1 MQNNKMSNSNFN
13 EMKIK
18 NDSLLEGN
26 NNNIRFNFKYEDKN
40 KNNNRINLNGN
51 SISESFNNT
60 LNKYI
65 VPNNNYMSND
75 LANKNS
81 LRNLQ
86 NSGNIGMSNNNI
98 VLQSFKD
105 NDKLAILNKYK
116 IPNKS
121 KK

>member
-1 MQNNKMSNSNFN
+1 
-13 EMKIK
+13 MKIK
-18 NDSLLEGN
+18 NDSLLEGS

-65 VPNNNYMSND
+65 VPNINYMSND
-75 LANKNS
+75 LSNRNS

-86 NSGNIGMSNNNI
+86 NSGNIGISKNNI

>member
-1 MQNNKMSNSNFN
+1 
-13 EMKIK
+13 
-18 NDSLLEGN
+18 
-26 NNNIRFNFKYEDKN
+26 
-40 KNNNRINLNGN
+40 
-51 SISESFNNT
+51 
-60 LNKYI
+60 
-65 VPNNNYMSND
+65 MSND

>member
-1 MQNNKMSNSNFN
+1 M
-13 EMKIK
+13 
-18 NDSLLEGN
+18 
-26 NNNIRFNFKYEDKN
+26 
-40 KNNNRINLNGN
+40 NLNGN

-65 VPNNNYMSND
+65 VPNNNYINND
-75 LANKNS
+75 LTNKNS

-86 NSGNIGMSNNNI
+86 NSGNMGISNNNI